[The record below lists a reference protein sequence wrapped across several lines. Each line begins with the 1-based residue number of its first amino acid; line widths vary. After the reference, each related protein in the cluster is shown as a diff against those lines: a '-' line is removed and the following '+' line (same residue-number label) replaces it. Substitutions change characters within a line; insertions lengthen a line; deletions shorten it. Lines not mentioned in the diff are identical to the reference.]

1 LGVQDATLRSGIA
14 QVVSMNKRGTAFGT
28 FNGVYGVMWFLGSV
42 IMGLLYAHSLVALV
56 IFGVTAQLIAAV
68 MFFRVRRSL
77 AAAIEN
83 V

>member
-1 LGVQDATLRSGIA
+1 
-14 QVVSMNKRGTAFGT
+14 MNKRGTAFGT

-42 IMGLLYAHSLVALV
+42 IMGMLDAHPRMALV

-68 MFFRVRRSL
+68 MFFRVRRPL
-77 AAAIEN
+77 AAAIAN